1 MAPEVH
7 KAVGKIKGQAT
18 DVWSL
23 GVCLF
28 AMLVGMVPFRGKTIE
43 ELKDLVMIGE
53 YEFPPTA
60 DSLSKHA
67 KNLIRGML
75 TKDPD
80 KRMDIYQVV
89 KHPWLKGC
97 PKKMKIFS

>member
-7 KAVGKIKGQAT
+7 KAVGKICGQAT

-28 AMLVGMVPFRGKTIE
+28 AMLLGMVPFRGKTIE
-43 ELKDLVMIGE
+43 ELKNLILVGE
-53 YEFPPTA
+53 YEFPESA
-60 DSLSKHA
+60 NSLSKNA

-75 TKDPD
+75 AKDP
-80 KRMDIYQVV
+80 KERMDIYQVV